1 MRFWRFVIVLLCSLT
16 VARSTEDSAIHN
28 LERQRKNALAE
39 IEMTNKLL
47 EQTKAN
53 TQNLVEPPQSDLSAD
68 PFPSEGHPVCL
79 RRR

>member
-16 VARSTEDSAIHN
+16 VAYGQQKTPAIRQ

-47 EQTKAN
+47 EQN
-53 TQNLVEPPQSDLSAD
+53 Q
-68 PFPSEGHPVCL
+68 
-79 RRR
+79 